1 MDGSLFT
8 VCLYLTVNGK
18 KGVLM
23 KKGLVLLCLAGLL
36 SGCAMMGTG
45 KQATDTE
52 GGALL
57 GALAGGIIGNQ
68 TGSPL
73 TGALIG
79 AGVGGV
85 AGRSI
90 GGQG

>member
-1 MDGSLFT
+1 
-8 VCLYLTVNGK
+8 
-18 KGVLM
+18 M
-23 KKGLVLLCLAGLL
+23 KKWIFILVSVGLL
-36 SGCAMMGTG
+36 SGCAVMGTG

-73 TGALIG
+73 AGAVIG
-79 AGVGGV
+79 AGVGGL
-85 AGRSI
+85 AGHAVGS
-90 GGQG
+90 QG

>member
-1 MDGSLFT
+1 M
-8 VCLYLTVNGK
+8 
-18 KGVLM
+18 M
-23 KKGLVLLCLAGLL
+23 KKMIGCLLLASLL

-57 GALAGGIIGNQ
+57 GALAGGVIGNQ
-68 TGSPL
+68 TGSPIA
-73 TGALIG
+73 GALIG

-85 AGRSI
+85 AGNAV
-90 GGQG
+90 GGQ